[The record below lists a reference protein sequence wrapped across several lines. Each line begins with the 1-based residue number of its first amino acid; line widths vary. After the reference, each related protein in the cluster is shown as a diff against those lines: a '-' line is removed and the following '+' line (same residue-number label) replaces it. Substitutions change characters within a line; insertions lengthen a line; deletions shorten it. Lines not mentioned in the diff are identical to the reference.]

1 MRERPRN
8 VWLVPDL
15 TSLQKRAADRLAGLE
30 ALSSGLSADER
41 NQFRSYML
49 GWLAATASEEDWEAA
64 LFGAMESSNTWL
76 KHAQNRG
83 DSDKGNEPL
92 S

>member
-1 MRERPRN
+1 MHA
-8 VWLVPDL
+8 VPEL
-15 TSLQKRAADRLAGLE
+15 TQLQKRAADRLAGLE
-30 ALSSGLSADER
+30 ALSTGLSGDER

-49 GWLAATASEEDWEAA
+49 GWLAATASQEDWEAA

-76 KHAQNRG
+76 MHAQKRA
-83 DSDKGNEPL
+83 DSDKGHEPL